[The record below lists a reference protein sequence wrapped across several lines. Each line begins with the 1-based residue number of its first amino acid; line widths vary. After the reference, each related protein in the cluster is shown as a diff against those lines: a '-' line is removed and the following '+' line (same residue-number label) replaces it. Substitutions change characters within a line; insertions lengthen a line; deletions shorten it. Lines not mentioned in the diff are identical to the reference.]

1 MNKPIVLIVLLGI
14 VGCFSVAFGDS
25 GSTNMTARQ
34 VMRRRP
40 VHPSGGVLERPSM
53 IQTRPIAVQN
63 EQNILGTET
72 LNSLVGECRR
82 WSRLPFQMDA
92 QNAPATIRLVADE
105 TQHDTMIIYPE
116 SFKVIVNVKALSS
129 DGAAKEIVAARVR
142 KQIIRAAL
150 LMFGSGYSPSFCLAR
165 PVTSL
170 QELDDLN
177 PRVLSMETMSH
188 LTAMPRLGI
197 HEVYF
202 YTYRQACREGWAPP
216 PTNDIQKAIWEQF
229 KADKERGPTNPI
241 TIKPP
246 SAKK

>member
-1 MNKPIVLIVLLGI
+1 MNKPIFLIVLLCI
-14 VGCFSVAFGDS
+14 TGCFSVAFGDS
-25 GSTNMTARQ
+25 GGTNTTVRP

-40 VHPSGGVLERPSM
+40 VQPSGGVLERPSM
-53 IQTRPIAVQN
+53 IKTRPIAVQN
-63 EQNILGTET
+63 EQNILEAEK
-72 LNSLVGECRR
+72 LNALVGECRR
-82 WSRLPFQMDA
+82 WSRLPFEMNA
-92 QNAPATIRLVADE
+92 QNAPATIRLVTDE
-105 TQHDTMIIYPE
+105 TLPDTMVIYPE

-129 DGAAKEIVAARVR
+129 DGAAKEIVAARVK

-216 PTNDIQKAIWEQF
+216 PTNDIQRAIWEQA
-229 KADKERGPTNPI
+229 KADRERGPTNPI
-241 TIKPP
+241 TIPP
-246 SAKK
+246 PKK